1 MNRKIMK
8 GLAVISTLAMIF
20 SVAGCGKANDTKES
34 SAGGKNKEAST
45 KQETKAAS
53 DEKITLNLWHIWPA
67 DGGDRA
73 VINAYVEEFEAK
85 HPNVTINQDAS
96 DTESYKTKLKVAFS
110 GGGLPDVYFTYGAG
124 FSQPFVESGK
134 VMALDNVISSETR
147 SRLLDGIESNYIYDG
162 KLYGLPIKMWAG
174 VMYCNQELFDQAG
187 LELPKNWDELLTC
200 VDTFRA
206 KDITPMTLG
215 GKDGWHPAMYFDML
229 AVREAGVD
237 GVISAMNGEKS
248 FNDPEFIEAAT
259 KFKTLVDRKA
269 FPNGFEGLGA
279 QEAQAEFLMG
289 RVPMYFNGSWLT
301 GNIQDDE
308 NQVKDKIVPIP
319 FPNTSNGTAE
329 FTGGAIDG
337 YSVSNETEHPE
348 LAVEFMVGLA
358 EYQSNASYLKGA
370 GISVWKSDVDESQ
383 INPVLTQITS
393 LLKEA
398 KGYSLAWDTQL
409 SGADIDTYLRTLQ
422 ELQGGAR
429 TPQEFVDILQTNL
442 SVAK

>member
-1 MNRKIMK
+1 MKRKIMK

-20 SVAGCGKANDTKES
+20 SVAGCGKVNDTKES
-34 SAGGKNKEAST
+34 STVGNNKEAST
-45 KQETKAAS
+45 KQEETKS
-53 DEKITLNLWHIWPA
+53 DEKITLNLWHIWPSDA
-67 DGGDRA
+67 GDR
-73 VINAYVEEFEAK
+73 VSIDAYVKEFEAK
-85 HPNVTINQDAS
+85 YPNVTINQDAS

-110 GGGLPDVYFTYGAG
+110 GGELPDVYFTYGAG
-124 FSQPFVESGK
+124 FSQPFVQTGG
-134 VMALDNVISSETR
+134 VMALDDVISAETK
-147 SRLLDGIESNYIYDG
+147 SKLLDGIESNYIYDG

-200 VDTFRA
+200 VDAFRA
-206 KDITPMTLG
+206 KDITPMCVG

-237 GVISAMNGEKS
+237 GVISAMNSEKS
-248 FNDPEFIEAAT
+248 FNDPEFLEAAT

-269 FPNGFEGLGA
+269 FPSGFEGLGA

-289 RVPMYFNGSWLT
+289 RIPMYFNGSWLT
-301 GNIQDDE
+301 GDIQNDL
-308 NQVKDKIVPIP
+308 NQVKDKIVVIP

-329 FTGGAIDG
+329 YTGGAIDG
-337 YSVSNETEHPE
+337 YSVSAKTKYPE

-358 EYQSNASYLKGA
+358 EYQSNASYLSGD
-370 GISVWKSDVDESQ
+370 GISVWKSNVDESQ

-393 LLKEA
+393 LLKDA

-429 TPQEFVDILQTNL
+429 TPQEFVDVLQNNL